1 MMDSQ
6 RKIQSRM
13 IKYIALL
20 LALVGVLASVFNY
33 VTFVRQHSRQT
44 GKYIGQITDQ
54 VALNIEGY
62 LQEIARL
69 CLSPYYNSSVMKAL
83 EERTDNAR
91 DFLSRKRVIENY
103 LEEVM
108 TIPRSDIVSVHIL
121 VDEVFGVSRTYG
133 EGIPSD
139 YMDRW
144 WYQEALAQPEYVFL
158 PNDGKTFS
166 ILHQIRSIDEPE
178 KVIGV
183 IKVDA
188 NFSRIKDICDRI
200 GLDDRS
206 ALRLED
212 REGNILYDNG
222 TLTEGRSIVSS
233 RTIAPMD
240 WSISYSA
247 AMAPLVGMARFNLL
261 LNIALA
267 LGFMAIGTLISSLS
281 IRKMLDPLYNTVGIM
296 NRVKDGETSLRAEED
311 CTPEI
316 AELNRT
322 FNRMLDQMEN
332 MADKERRLI
341 TKAAQAE
348 VLQKQAQ
355 FEALYHQIHPHFLFN
370 TLNTIILLEKA
381 GKSEETVKA
390 VEQLSR
396 ILRGMVN
403 SDKLI
408 TLREEMDICEC
419 YIQLQR
425 LRHDRLQYEIHLGSD
440 VDTGMLLPAMIVQ
453 PVVENCFIHAYRKK
467 DEDIQLSVDVSV
479 DGTDLLI
486 EVSDN
491 GDGIPAAMLSVL
503 RQRLEEEGNEG
514 IGLANIHKRL
524 SLMYGPGY
532 GMTIE
537 SEYGLGTI
545 VTLRLPTGGL

>member
-1 MMDSQ
+1 MTE
-6 RKIQSRM
+6 RR
-13 IKYIALL
+13 
-20 LALVGVLASVFNY
+20 
-33 VTFVRQHSRQT
+33 
-44 GKYIGQITDQ
+44 
-54 VALNIEGY
+54 
-62 LQEIARL
+62 
-69 CLSPYYNSSVMKAL
+69 SPYS
-83 EERTDNAR
+83 T
-91 DFLSRKRVIENY
+91 
-103 LEEVM
+103 
-108 TIPRSDIVSVHIL
+108 RS
-121 VDEVFGVSRTYG
+121 GG
-133 EGIPSD
+133 
-139 YMDRW
+139 
-144 WYQEALAQPEYVFL
+144 
-158 PNDGKTFS
+158 
-166 ILHQIRSIDEPE
+166 IDEPE

-240 WSISYSA
+240 WSISYST

-425 LRHDRLQYEIHLGSD
+425 LRHDRLQYEIHLDSD

-491 GDGIPAAMLSVL
+491 GDGIPASMLSVL

-524 SLMYGPGY
+524 SLMYGPSY

>member
-1 MMDSQ
+1 
-6 RKIQSRM
+6 M

-33 VTFVRQHSRQT
+33 ATFVRQYSRQT

-69 CLSPYYNSSVMKAL
+69 CLSPYYNSLVMNAL
-83 EERTDNAR
+83 EEETGNSQ
-91 DFLSRKRVIENY
+91 DFLSRKRVIENH

-108 TIPRSDIVSVHIL
+108 TIPRSDIVSVYIL

-133 EGIPSD
+133 DGIPSD
-139 YMDRW
+139 YTEQW
-144 WYQEALAQPEYVFL
+144 WYQEALRDPEYVFL

-166 ILHQIRSIDEPE
+166 ILHQIRSMDEPG

-200 GLDDRS
+200 VPDDNS
-206 ALRLED
+206 TLTLED
-212 REGNILYDNG
+212 GRGNILYNNG
-222 TLTEGRSIVSS
+222 TIHDGRSIVSS

-240 WSISYSA
+240 WSISYA
-247 AMAPLVGMARFNLL
+247 TATAPLVGIARFNLL

-267 LGFMAIGTLISSLS
+267 LVFIAIGTLASSLS

-316 AELNRT
+316 AQLNRT
-322 FNRMLDQMEN
+322 FNQMLDRIAG
-332 MADKERRLI
+332 MAEKEKQLI
-341 TKAAQAE
+341 TIAAQAE

-355 FEALYHQIHPHFLFN
+355 FEALYHQIQPHFLFN

-381 GKSEETVKA
+381 GKSDDTVKA
-390 VEQLSR
+390 VEQLST

-408 TLREEMDICEC
+408 MLHEEIDICDC

-425 LRHDRLQYEIHLGSD
+425 LRHDRLQYEISVSSEVNLD
-440 VDTGMLLPAMIVQ
+440 ILVPAMIIQ
-453 PVVENCFIHAYRKK
+453 PVVENCFIHAYREK
-467 DEDIQLSVDVSV
+467 DEDIQLSVDVSIE
-479 DGTDLLI
+479 DHDLLI
-486 EVSDN
+486 DVSDN
-491 GDGIPAAMLSVL
+491 GDGMTNTMLKAI
-503 RQRLEEEGNEG
+503 RQKLDDRSNEG

-524 SLMYGPGY
+524 ALMYGPGY

-545 VTLRLPTGGL
+545 VTLRLPARNL

>member
-1 MMDSQ
+1 
-6 RKIQSRM
+6 M

-33 VTFVRQHSRQT
+33 ATFVRQYSRQT

-69 CLSPYYNSSVMKAL
+69 CLSPYYNSLVMNAL
-83 EERTDNAR
+83 EEETGNSQ
-91 DFLSRKRVIENY
+91 DFLSRKRVIENH

-108 TIPRSDIVSVHIL
+108 TIPRSDIVSVYIL

-133 EGIPSD
+133 DGIPSNYTD
-139 YMDRW
+139 QW
-144 WYQEALAQPEYVFL
+144 WYQEALRDPEYIFL

-166 ILHQIRSIDEPE
+166 ILHQIRSMDEPG

-200 GLDDRS
+200 APDGNSTLT
-206 ALRLED
+206 LED
-212 REGNILYDNG
+212 GRGNILYTNG
-222 TLTEGRSIVSS
+222 TIPAGRSIVNS

-240 WSISYSA
+240 WSISYA
-247 AMAPLVGMARFNLL
+247 TAMAPLVGIARFNLL

-267 LGFMAIGTLISSLS
+267 LVFIAIGTLASSLS

-316 AELNRT
+316 AQLNRT
-322 FNRMLDQMEN
+322 FNQMLDRIAG
-332 MADKERRLI
+332 MAEKEKQLI
-341 TKAAQAE
+341 TIAAQAE

-355 FEALYHQIHPHFLFN
+355 FEALYHQIQPHFLFN

-381 GKSEETVKA
+381 GKSDDTVRA
-390 VEQLSR
+390 VEQLST

-408 TLREEMDICEC
+408 MLHEEIDICDC

-425 LRHDRLQYEIHLGSD
+425 LRHDRLQYEISIDSEVNMDIL
-440 VDTGMLLPAMIVQ
+440 VPAMIIQ
-453 PVVENCFIHAYRKK
+453 PVVENCFKHAYREK
-467 DEDIQLSVDVSV
+467 DEDIQLSVDISLE
-479 DGTDLLI
+479 GNDLLI
-486 EVSDN
+486 DVADN
-491 GDGIPAAMLSVL
+491 GDGMTNTMLEAI
-503 RQRLEEEGNEG
+503 RQKLDDRSNEG

-524 SLMYGPGY
+524 ALMYGPGY

-545 VTLRLPTGGL
+545 VTLRLPARNL

>member
-1 MMDSQ
+1 
-6 RKIQSRM
+6 M

-33 VTFVRQHSRQT
+33 ATFVRQYSRQT

-69 CLSPYYNSSVMKAL
+69 CLSPYYNSLVMNAL
-83 EERTDNAR
+83 EEETGNSQ
-91 DFLSRKRVIENY
+91 DFLSRKRVIENH

-108 TIPRSDIVSVHIL
+108 TIPRSDIVSVYIL

-133 EGIPSD
+133 DGIPSNYTD
-139 YMDRW
+139 QW
-144 WYQEALAQPEYVFL
+144 WYQEALRDPEYIFL

-166 ILHQIRSIDEPE
+166 ILHQIRSMDEPG

-200 GLDDRS
+200 APDGNSTLT
-206 ALRLED
+206 LED
-212 REGNILYDNG
+212 GRGNILYTNG
-222 TLTEGRSIVSS
+222 TIPAGRSIVNS

-240 WSISYSA
+240 WSISYA
-247 AMAPLVGMARFNLL
+247 TAMAPLVGIARFNLL

-267 LGFMAIGTLISSLS
+267 LVFIAIGTLASSLS

-316 AELNRT
+316 AQLNRT
-322 FNRMLDQMEN
+322 FNQMLDRIAG
-332 MADKERRLI
+332 MAEKEKQLI
-341 TKAAQAE
+341 TIAAQAE

-355 FEALYHQIHPHFLFN
+355 FEALYHQIQPHFLFN

-381 GKSEETVKA
+381 GKSDDTVRA
-390 VEQLSR
+390 VEQLST

-408 TLREEMDICEC
+408 MLHEEIDICDC

-425 LRHDRLQYEIHLGSD
+425 LRHDRLQYEISIDSEVNMDIL
-440 VDTGMLLPAMIVQ
+440 VPAMIIQ
-453 PVVENCFIHAYRKK
+453 PVVENCFKHAYREK
-467 DEDIQLSVDVSV
+467 DEDIQLSVDISLE
-479 DGTDLLI
+479 GNDLLI
-486 EVSDN
+486 DVADN
-491 GDGIPAAMLSVL
+491 GDGMANTMLEAI
-503 RQRLEEEGNEG
+503 RQKLDDRSNEG

-524 SLMYGPGY
+524 ALMYGPGY

-545 VTLRLPTGGL
+545 VTLRLPARNL

>member
-1 MMDSQ
+1 
-6 RKIQSRM
+6 M

-33 VTFVRQHSRQT
+33 ATFVRQYSRQT

-69 CLSPYYNSSVMKAL
+69 CLSPYYNSLVMNAL
-83 EERTDNAR
+83 EEETGNSQ
-91 DFLSRKRVIENY
+91 DFLSRKRVIENH

-108 TIPRSDIVSVHIL
+108 TIPRSDIVSVYIL

-133 EGIPSD
+133 DGIPSNYTD
-139 YMDRW
+139 QW
-144 WYQEALAQPEYVFL
+144 WYQEALRDPEYIFL

-166 ILHQIRSIDEPE
+166 ILHQIRSMDEPG

-200 GLDDRS
+200 APDGNSTLT
-206 ALRLED
+206 LED
-212 REGNILYDNG
+212 GRGNILYTNG
-222 TLTEGRSIVSS
+222 TIPAGRSIVSS

-240 WSISYSA
+240 WSISYA
-247 AMAPLVGMARFNLL
+247 TAMAPLVGIARFNLL

-267 LGFMAIGTLISSLS
+267 LVFIAIGTLASSLS

-316 AELNRT
+316 AQLNRT
-322 FNRMLDQMEN
+322 FNQMLDRIAG
-332 MADKERRLI
+332 MAEKEKQLI
-341 TKAAQAE
+341 TIAAQAE

-355 FEALYHQIHPHFLFN
+355 FEALYHQIQPHFLFN

-381 GKSEETVKA
+381 GKSDDTVRA
-390 VEQLSR
+390 VEQLST

-408 TLREEMDICEC
+408 MLHEEIDICDC

-425 LRHDRLQYEIHLGSD
+425 LRHDRLQYEISIDSEVNMDIL
-440 VDTGMLLPAMIVQ
+440 VPAMIIQ
-453 PVVENCFIHAYRKK
+453 PVVENCFKHAYREK
-467 DEDIQLSVDVSV
+467 DEDIQLSVDISLE
-479 DGTDLLI
+479 GNDLLI
-486 EVSDN
+486 DVADN
-491 GDGIPAAMLSVL
+491 GDGMTNTMLEAI
-503 RQRLEEEGNEG
+503 RQKLDDRSNEG

-524 SLMYGPGY
+524 ALMYGPGY

-545 VTLRLPTGGL
+545 VTLRLPARNL

>member
-1 MMDSQ
+1 
-6 RKIQSRM
+6 M

-33 VTFVRQHSRQT
+33 ATFVRQYSRQT
-44 GKYIGQITDQ
+44 GKYIGQIADQ

-69 CLSPYYNSSVMKAL
+69 CLSPYYNSLVMNAL
-83 EERTDNAR
+83 EEETGNSQ

-108 TIPRSDIVSVHIL
+108 TIPRSDIVSVYIL

-133 EGIPSD
+133 DGIPSN
-139 YMDRW
+139 YTEQW
-144 WYQEALAQPEYVFL
+144 WYQEALRASEYIFL

-166 ILHQIRSIDEPE
+166 ILHQIRSMDEPG

-200 GLDDRS
+200 ATDGNSSLT
-206 ALRLED
+206 LED
-212 REGNILYDNG
+212 GRGNMLYNNG
-222 TLTEGRSIVSS
+222 TIPDGRSIVSS

-240 WSISYSA
+240 WSISYA
-247 AMAPLVGMARFNLL
+247 TAMAPLVGIARFNLL

-267 LGFMAIGTLISSLS
+267 LVFITIGTLASSHS

-316 AELNRT
+316 AQLNRT
-322 FNRMLDQMEN
+322 FNQMLDRIACMTE
-332 MADKERRLI
+332 KEKQLI
-341 TKAAQAE
+341 TIAAQAE

-355 FEALYHQIHPHFLFN
+355 FEALYHQIQPHFLFN

-381 GKSEETVKA
+381 GKSDDTVKA
-390 VEQLSR
+390 VEQLST

-408 TLREEMDICEC
+408 MLHEEMDICDC

-425 LRHDRLQYEIHLGSD
+425 LRHDRLQYEISIDSEVNMDIL
-440 VDTGMLLPAMIVQ
+440 VPAMIIQ
-453 PVVENCFIHAYRKK
+453 PVVENCFKHAYREK
-467 DEDIQLSVDVSV
+467 DEDIQLSVDISLE
-479 DGTDLLI
+479 GNDLLI
-486 EVSDN
+486 DVADN
-491 GDGIPAAMLSVL
+491 GDGMTNTMLEAI
-503 RQRLEEEGNEG
+503 RQKLDDRSNDG

-524 SLMYGPGY
+524 AFMYGPGY

-545 VTLRLPTGGL
+545 VTLRLPARNL

>member
-1 MMDSQ
+1 M
-6 RKIQSRM
+6 
-13 IKYIALL
+13 
-20 LALVGVLASVFNY
+20 N
-33 VTFVRQHSRQT
+33 
-44 GKYIGQITDQ
+44 
-54 VALNIEGY
+54 
-62 LQEIARL
+62 
-69 CLSPYYNSSVMKAL
+69 AL
-83 EERTDNAR
+83 EEETGNSQ

-108 TIPRSDIVSVHIL
+108 TIPRSDIVSVYIL

-133 EGIPSD
+133 DGIPSN
-139 YMDRW
+139 YTEQW
-144 WYQEALAQPEYVFL
+144 WYQEALRASEYIFL

-166 ILHQIRSIDEPE
+166 ILHQIRSMDEPG

-200 GLDDRS
+200 ATDGNSSLT
-206 ALRLED
+206 LED
-212 REGNILYDNG
+212 GRGNMLYNNG
-222 TLTEGRSIVSS
+222 TIPDGRSIVSS

-240 WSISYSA
+240 WSISYA
-247 AMAPLVGMARFNLL
+247 TAMAPLVGIARFNLL

-267 LGFMAIGTLISSLS
+267 LVFITIGTLASSHS

-316 AELNRT
+316 AQLNRT
-322 FNRMLDQMEN
+322 FNQMLDRIACMTE
-332 MADKERRLI
+332 KEKQLI
-341 TKAAQAE
+341 TIAAQAE

-355 FEALYHQIHPHFLFN
+355 FEALYHQIQPHFLFN

-381 GKSEETVKA
+381 GKSDDTVKA
-390 VEQLSR
+390 VEQLST

-408 TLREEMDICEC
+408 MLHEEMDICDC

-425 LRHDRLQYEIHLGSD
+425 LRHDRLQYEISIDSEVNMDIL
-440 VDTGMLLPAMIVQ
+440 VPAMIIQ
-453 PVVENCFIHAYRKK
+453 PVVENCFKHAYREK
-467 DEDIQLSVDVSV
+467 DEDIQLSVDISLE
-479 DGTDLLI
+479 GNDLLI
-486 EVSDN
+486 DVADN
-491 GDGIPAAMLSVL
+491 GDGMTNTMLEAI
-503 RQRLEEEGNEG
+503 RQKLDDRSNDG

-524 SLMYGPGY
+524 AFMYGPGY

-545 VTLRLPTGGL
+545 VTLRLPARNL